1 MNKHIIPM
9 LALLAGVTAFS
20 SCADQLDIE
29 QKGTKT
35 TDSFYK
41 NDADCEKAL
50 AYAYEGFMVNTVGR
64 TTAQGGP
71 GIYTPAKVLANHP
84 GDDVLY
90 ASGNYGDH
98 EFGGAIDQFR
108 YESNP
113 EAINFHY
120 RGLYLSVYSD
130 NLVLDHFKDPQTAY
144 QKQAVAE
151 ARVLRAYNYFLL
163 ACYWGQPPFVDHVLN
178 ASDIPTNSD
187 MTQEQYYEWVAKECQ
202 DAEPDLIERKST
214 ADKEGAYRVTKGF
227 AHALAGKALL
237 FAKKYDEAKAEFK
250 KVIDSGKYALVPGDQ
265 FLDMFHVEGDGNPE
279 KIFELNLYYNAAAG
293 AWSTG
298 SGLGYMNHSTWMEA
312 NAFNWRA
319 GNFVTNPA
327 RVYTGID
334 GWGSIGIPEW
344 YGEEFH
350 ENDGD
355 SYRFKATMLPID
367 DVIYHKTG
375 IKGMDYA
382 NDELNKMSPEEL
394 EKSDKVG
401 INNVTQGLYGESF
414 YLPFKM
420 LIRANDTN
428 DGGRTGDNQ
437 RMNNI
442 IVMRY
447 AEVLLD
453 YAECCLQTGD
463 NAEAKKYI
471 NMIQR
476 RAGSKTI
483 SDNVDME
490 VLKREKSY
498 EMWFEGCRFQD
509 ILRWNDAKGMARLK
523 EAGKQVPHLFD
534 KMFRAPKATDE
545 NIVWEHGTE
554 ANSRFYITHTHEA
567 VDAGF
572 TVGFQE
578 KNRLFPYPSSVVE
591 MNPNIKQNT
600 GY

>member
-1 MNKHIIPM
+1 M

-463 NAEAKKYI
+463 NAEAKKYV
-471 NMIQR
+471 NMIQK

-490 VLKREKSY
+490 VLKKEKSY

-509 ILRWNDAKGMARLK
+509 ILRWNDAKGLAHLK
-523 EAGKQVPHLFD
+523 ESGKQVPHLFD

-545 NIVWEHGTE
+545 NIVWEHGSE
-554 ANSRFYITHTHEA
+554 ANSRFYIAHTHEA
-567 VDAGF
+567 MDAGF

>member
-1 MNKHIIPM
+1 M

-463 NAEAKKYI
+463 NAEAKKYV

-509 ILRWNDAKGMARLK
+509 ILRWNDAKGLAHLK
-523 EAGKQVPHLFD
+523 ESGKQVPHLFD

-545 NIVWEHGTE
+545 NIVWEHGSE
-554 ANSRFYITHTHEA
+554 ANSRFYIAHTHEA
-567 VDAGF
+567 MDAGF

>member
-447 AEVLLD
+447 TEVLLD

-463 NAEAKKYI
+463 NAEAKKYV

-509 ILRWNDAKGMARLK
+509 ILRWNDAKGLAHLK
-523 EAGKQVPHLFD
+523 ESGKQVPHLFD

-545 NIVWEHGTE
+545 NIVWEHGSE
-554 ANSRFYITHTHEA
+554 ANSRFYIAHTHEA
-567 VDAGF
+567 MDAGF

>member
-447 AEVLLD
+447 TEVLLD

-463 NAEAKKYI
+463 NAEAKKYV

-490 VLKREKSY
+490 VLKRK
-498 EMWFEGCRFQD
+498 
-509 ILRWNDAKGMARLK
+509 
-523 EAGKQVPHLFD
+523 
-534 KMFRAPKATDE
+534 
-545 NIVWEHGTE
+545 
-554 ANSRFYITHTHEA
+554 
-567 VDAGF
+567 
-572 TVGFQE
+572 
-578 KNRLFPYPSSVVE
+578 VV
-591 MNPNIKQNT
+591 
-600 GY
+600 

>member
-1 MNKHIIPM
+1 M

-151 ARVLRAYNYFLL
+151 ARILRAYNYFLL

-463 NAEAKKYI
+463 NAEAKKYV

-509 ILRWNDAKGMARLK
+509 ILRWNDAKGLAHLK
-523 EAGKQVPHLFD
+523 ESGKQVPHLFD

-545 NIVWEHGTE
+545 NIVWEHGNE

-567 VDAGF
+567 EDAGF

>member
-1 MNKHIIPM
+1 M

-151 ARVLRAYNYFLL
+151 ARILRAYNYFLL

-463 NAEAKKYI
+463 NAEAKKYV

-509 ILRWNDAKGMARLK
+509 ILRWNDAKGLAHLK
-523 EAGKQVPHLFD
+523 ESGKQVPHLFD

-545 NIVWEHGTE
+545 NIVWEHGSE
-554 ANSRFYITHTHEA
+554 ANSRFYIAHTHEA
-567 VDAGF
+567 MDAGF

>member
-1 MNKHIIPM
+1 M

-151 ARVLRAYNYFLL
+151 ARILRAYNYFLL

-428 DGGRTGDNQ
+428 DGGKTGDNQ

-463 NAEAKKYI
+463 NAEAKKYV

-509 ILRWNDAKGMARLK
+509 ILRWNDAKGLAHLK
-523 EAGKQVPHLFD
+523 ESGKQVPHLFD

-545 NIVWEHGTE
+545 NIVWEHGNE

-567 VDAGF
+567 EDAGF

>member
-463 NAEAKKYI
+463 NAEAKKYV

-509 ILRWNDAKGMARLK
+509 ILRWNDAKGLAHLK
-523 EAGKQVPHLFD
+523 ESGKQVPHLFD

-545 NIVWEHGTE
+545 NIVWEHGSE
-554 ANSRFYITHTHEA
+554 ANSRFYIAHTHEA
-567 VDAGF
+567 MDAGF

>member
-250 KVIDSGKYALVPGDQ
+250 KVIDSGKYALMPGDQ
-265 FLDMFHVEGDGNPE
+265 FLNMFHVEGDGNPE

>member
-463 NAEAKKYI
+463 NAEAKKYV

-509 ILRWNDAKGMARLK
+509 ILRWNDAKGLAHLK
-523 EAGKQVPHLFD
+523 ESGKQVSHLFD

-545 NIVWEHGTE
+545 NIVWEHGNE

-567 VDAGF
+567 EDAGF

>member
-463 NAEAKKYI
+463 NAEAKKYV

-509 ILRWNDAKGMARLK
+509 ILRWNDAKGLARLK
-523 EAGKQVPHLFD
+523 ESGKQVPHLFD

-545 NIVWEHGTE
+545 NIVWEHGNE

-567 VDAGF
+567 EDAGF

>member
-178 ASDIPTNSD
+178 ARDIPTNSD

>member
-1 MNKHIIPM
+1 M

-71 GIYTPAKVLANHP
+71 SIYTPAKVLANHP

>member
-367 DVIYHKTG
+367 NVIYHKTG

-463 NAEAKKYI
+463 NAEAKKYV

-509 ILRWNDAKGMARLK
+509 ILRWNDAKGLAHLK
-523 EAGKQVPHLFD
+523 ESGKQVPHLFD

-545 NIVWEHGTE
+545 NIVWEHGSE
-554 ANSRFYITHTHEA
+554 ANSRFYIAHTHEA
-567 VDAGF
+567 MDAGF

>member
-1 MNKHIIPM
+1 M

-250 KVIDSGKYALVPGDQ
+250 KVIDSGKYALMPGDQ
-265 FLDMFHVEGDGNPE
+265 FLNMFHVEGDGNPE

>member
-1 MNKHIIPM
+1 M

-463 NAEAKKYI
+463 NAEAKKYV

-509 ILRWNDAKGMARLK
+509 ILRWNDAKGLAHLK
-523 EAGKQVPHLFD
+523 ESGKQVPHLFD

>member
-1 MNKHIIPM
+1 M

-265 FLDMFHVEGDGNPE
+265 FLNMFHVEGDGNPE

>member
-463 NAEAKKYI
+463 NAEAKKYV

-509 ILRWNDAKGMARLK
+509 ILRWNDAKGLAHLK
-523 EAGKQVPHLFD
+523 ESGKQVPHLFD

-545 NIVWEHGTE
+545 NIVWEHGNE

-567 VDAGF
+567 EDAGF

>member
-1 MNKHIIPM
+1 M

-428 DGGRTGDNQ
+428 DGGKTGDNQ

-463 NAEAKKYI
+463 NAEAKKYV

-509 ILRWNDAKGMARLK
+509 ILRWNDAKGLAHLK
-523 EAGKQVPHLFD
+523 ESGKQVPHLFD

-545 NIVWEHGTE
+545 NIVWEHGNE

-567 VDAGF
+567 EDAGF

>member
-463 NAEAKKYI
+463 NAEAKKYV

-509 ILRWNDAKGMARLK
+509 ILRWNDAKGLAHLK
-523 EAGKQVPHLFD
+523 ESGKQVPHLFD

>member
-1 MNKHIIPM
+1 M

-151 ARVLRAYNYFLL
+151 ARILRAYNYFLL

-237 FAKKYDEAKAEFK
+237 FAEKYDEAKAEFK

-463 NAEAKKYI
+463 NAEAKKYV

-509 ILRWNDAKGMARLK
+509 ILRWNDAKGLAHLK
-523 EAGKQVPHLFD
+523 ESGKQVPHLFD

-545 NIVWEHGTE
+545 NIVWEHGNE

-567 VDAGF
+567 EDAGF

>member
-1 MNKHIIPM
+1 M

>member
-1 MNKHIIPM
+1 M

-463 NAEAKKYI
+463 NAEAKKYV

-509 ILRWNDAKGMARLK
+509 ILRWNDAKGLAHLK
-523 EAGKQVPHLFD
+523 ESGKQVPHLFD

-545 NIVWEHGTE
+545 NIVWEHGNE

-567 VDAGF
+567 EDAGF

>member
-151 ARVLRAYNYFLL
+151 ARILRAYNYFLL

-463 NAEAKKYI
+463 NAEAKKYV

-509 ILRWNDAKGMARLK
+509 ILRWNDAKGLAHLK
-523 EAGKQVPHLFD
+523 ESGKQVPHLFD

-545 NIVWEHGTE
+545 NIVWEHGSE
-554 ANSRFYITHTHEA
+554 ANSRFYIAHTHEA
-567 VDAGF
+567 MDAGF

>member
-1 MNKHIIPM
+1 M

-463 NAEAKKYI
+463 NAEAKKYV